1 MSGPLVTVRVRACA
15 CPETPHPD
23 GDEVYILP
31 VLSLEGG
38 SAAELDQVE
47 VMGMEGDRMGN
58 ALLARWTATFVR
70 YGAVGWNWMR
80 MGENGRLEPEPFDVE
95 RLVSD
100 YGLAKLVA
108 GKANEIYQEAL
119 LRPLLEAAEAASKQA
134 SPPKK
139 RSPRG
144 RTAAS
149 ISPLSTATPSQSESS
164 SEPAS
169 DGPPLRIAR

>member
-1 MSGPLVTVRVRACA
+1 MRT
-15 CPETPHPD
+15 
-23 GDEVYILP
+23 
-31 VLSLEGG
+31 GG
-38 SAAELDQVE
+38 
-47 VMGMEGDRMGN
+47 
-58 ALLARWTATFVR
+58 
-70 YGAVGWNWMR
+70 
-80 MGENGRLEPEPFDVE
+80 NGRLEPEPFDVE

-108 GKANEIYQEAL
+108 GKANELYQEAL

-149 ISPLSTATPSQSESS
+149 ISPLPTATPSQSESS